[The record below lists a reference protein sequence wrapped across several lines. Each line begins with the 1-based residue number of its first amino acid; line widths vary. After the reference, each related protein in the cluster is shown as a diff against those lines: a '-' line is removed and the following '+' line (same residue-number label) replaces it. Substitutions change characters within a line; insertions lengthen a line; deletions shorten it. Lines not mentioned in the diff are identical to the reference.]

1 MLGFNPRLRHFL
13 NDLLNRVEYA
23 ISYMRSFSS
32 HQLFHQVINI
42 LGLMHTASLD
52 VINSL
57 V

>member
-1 MLGFNPRLRHFL
+1 
-13 NDLLNRVEYA
+13 
-23 ISYMRSFSS
+23 MRSFSL

>member
-1 MLGFNPRLRHFL
+1 MSGFNPRLRHFL

-23 ISYMRSFSS
+23 ISCMRSFSF

>member
-23 ISYMRSFSS
+23 ISYIGTFSF
-32 HQLFHQVINI
+32 HQLCHQVINI
-42 LGLMHTASLD
+42 LGLMHTAGLN

>member
-23 ISYMRSFSS
+23 ISYMRNFSS